1 MKVQISL
8 DDELMNRLDAC
19 ADENY
24 MTRSGLI
31 SLACVQYLNQ
41 QESFRLV
48 KQMSVTLQKIA
59 ETGSVDTDTR
69 RELDDYERLCRLIV
83 GK

>member
-8 DDELMNRLDAC
+8 DDELMSRLDTC

-41 QESFRLV
+41 QEAFRLV

-59 ETGSVDTDTR
+59 ETGSVDADTR

>member
-1 MKVQISL
+1 MKVQITL
-8 DDELMNRLDAC
+8 DDELMHRIDAY

-31 SLACVQYLNQ
+31 SFSCVQFLNQ
-41 QESFRLV
+41 QEVFSLV

-59 ETGSVDTDTR
+59 ETGNVDAETR
-69 RELDDYERLCRLIV
+69 RELDDYERLCRMIV

>member
-1 MKVQISL
+1 MKVQVSL
-8 DDELMNRLDAC
+8 DDELVHRIDAY

-31 SLACVQYLNQ
+31 SFACVQYLNQ
-41 QESFRLV
+41 QEVFSLV
-48 KQMSVTLQKIA
+48 KQMSVTMQKIA
-59 ETGSVDTDTR
+59 DTGNVDAETR
-69 RELDDYERLCRLIV
+69 RELDDYERLCRMIV

>member
-1 MKVQISL
+1 MKVQITL
-8 DDELMNRLDAC
+8 DDELMHRIDAY

-31 SLACVQYLNQ
+31 SLSCVQFLNQ
-41 QESFRLV
+41 QEAFSLV

-59 ETGSVDTDTR
+59 ETGNVDTETR
-69 RELDDYERLCRLIV
+69 RELDDYERLCRMIV